1 MTSMS
6 AELRDIRYFAAV
18 IEHGSL
24 TRAAGALKVSQ
35 PTLTHAIARL
45 EDALGGALWRRLPN
59 RRAGVLPTELGA
71 RVLER
76 GGRALAELDALSQ
89 DAAHLRGLR
98 AGELR
103 VGSVQSLAGTLLPR
117 WVARYLERF
126 PDIVLD
132 LPLVTSES
140 AGGLI
145 KQGKLDAA
153 LVVGP
158 VPIDREIKRARC
170 GEQELVAVVPSGHPL
185 ARRRHMPVSA
195 LAGEPFVLAQAN
207 TFFATAVHDVC
218 TRAGFAPTVRA
229 RIASISG
236 LCALVRA
243 GVAVTILPEGA
254 IPSLDPGVAQ
264 VRFEKPVPRR
274 PVHLIWRADVAPSPA
289 LKAFVE
295 VGKELTELPA
305 T

>member
-1 MTSMS
+1 M
-6 AELRDIRYFAAV
+6 
-18 IEHGSL
+18 
-24 TRAAGALKVSQ
+24 
-35 PTLTHAIARL
+35 
-45 EDALGGALWRRLPN
+45 WRRLPN

-76 GGRALAELDALSQ
+76 GGRALAEIDALAQ

-117 WVARYLERF
+117 WVAHYVERF

-158 VPIDREIKRARC
+158 VPIDR
-170 GEQELVAVVPSGHPL
+170 S
-185 ARRRHMPVSA
+185 
-195 LAGEPFVLAQAN
+195 
-207 TFFATAVHDVC
+207 VHHC
-218 TRAGFAPTVRA
+218 
-229 RIASISG
+229 SS
-236 LCALVRA
+236 
-243 GVAVTILPEGA
+243 
-254 IPSLDPGVAQ
+254 
-264 VRFEKPVPRR
+264 
-274 PVHLIWRADVAPSPA
+274 
-289 LKAFVE
+289 
-295 VGKELTELPA
+295 
-305 T
+305 